1 MGLMKRFLIVH
12 YSEIGLKLGN
22 TSYFLS
28 KLRHALKIRLEKKFR
43 KTFSVIHVLKRFMI
57 GLPDNFDEL
66 EYSNVLQKIFGIKN
80 FKFVYEGFVDA
91 KKLGNQIWENLPKYV
106 FDASKKPKSFRV
118 KVKRSMVLPCKSF
131 EMERDLGAILIDK
144 GLDIKVNLTEPEFVA
159 DVEFFDDYGYFS
171 FKKYAG
177 AGGLPSN
184 SQSKLVSLLSAGF
197 DSPVAA
203 YQMMR
208 RGARVIFVHFHG
220 YPYTG
225 KEEVEQ
231 VEDLV
236 KILSGYQF
244 DTKLYLV
251 PYGKV
256 QREIATNLDVPAKIR
271 TVLYRRT
278 MIRIAEEICK
288 KEKAKGL
295 VTGDNYGQVA
305 SQTPENIFVIQ
316 EVSSVPIFTPLIS
329 FDKEDIIKIARKI
342 GTHDISMLPCKD
354 TCTMFAPKTP
364 ELKAN
369 VRNVLGYEKKIDV
382 EKLVNEVLSGCEV
395 KYFS

>member
-1 MGLMKRFLIVH
+1 MGLMKRLLIVH

-22 TSYFLS
+22 TSYFLG
-28 KLRHALKIRLEKKFR
+28 KLRNALKIRLEKKFR

-57 GLPDNFDEL
+57 CLPDDFDEL
-66 EYSNVLQKIFGIKN
+66 EYSDVLQKIFGIKN
-80 FKFVYEGFVDA
+80 FKFVYEGSVDV
-91 KKLGNQIWENLPKYV
+91 KKLGNQIWKNLPKYV
-106 FDASKKPKSFRV
+106 FDKKPKSFRV
-118 KVKRSMVLPCKSF
+118 KVKRSMILPCKSF
-131 EMERDLGAILIDK
+131 EMERDLGAVLIDK
-144 GLDIKVNLTEPEFVA
+144 GLDIKVNLTEPEFVV
-159 DVEFFDDYGYFS
+159 DVEFFDDHGYFS
-171 FKKYAG
+171 FKKYNG

-225 KEEVEQ
+225 KEEMEQ

-288 KEKAKGL
+288 KEQAKGL

-305 SQTPENIFVIQ
+305 SQTPENIFAIH
-316 EVSSVPIFTPLIS
+316 EASSVPIFTPLIS

-342 GTHDISMLPCKD
+342 GTHDVSMLPCKD

-369 VRNVLGYEKKIDV
+369 VRNVLEYEKKIDV
-382 EKLVNEVLSGCEV
+382 EKLVTGALNGCEV